1 MLLTHNGFRFIFRC
15 TFEERSV
22 PRGAGFS
29 WDSSGNYWYT
39 NDPRG
44 ALRLRAYADG
54 RAKDALGKILLIKC
68 PMPAAPLSPTSDD
81 GHTLFPHQ
89 IQAIKFALER
99 NRSYL
104 GLDPGL
110 GKTACAAVVAKM
122 LELPTVYV
130 LPPFLLGNVKNE
142 FRRWAPKLKVREWT
156 ETLGGVDVLLVPD
169 SALSSKEAKVY
180 KRVSLYLK
188 LKGRPG
194 LLIVDE
200 AHRFKSHTA
209 KRSKA
214 LFGGATEDGLVDLF
228 GRQVYLS
235 GTPMPNRPIE
245 LYPLLSKVAP
255 ETIDF
260 KSRFDFGRQFCGA
273 KRGHFGWDFS
283 GATNMPELAAR
294 VIHPAGP
301 FMLRLKKDLLNLPPK
316 IEEIFILSDEL
327 SPRLASLDR
336 TLLDTYGDS
345 DAFVKGLPVDTHLMT
360 YRKELGIVKARLS
373 LDYLKSVLD
382 ESTESIIVFAY
393 HKEAV
398 ATLETGLADY
408 LPSVITGSV
417 PPHERQPLVDGFQR
431 GDTRVLIGNYA
442 AMGVGFN
449 ITKATR
455 VFFVEFDWVPGVNE
469 QAADR
474 AHRIGQTGTVFVQY
488 AVFQNSLDRRVIEAL
503 LDKRQNIAH
512 V

>member
-15 TFEERSV
+15 SFEDRKV

-39 NDPRG
+39 MDPRG
-44 ALRLRAYADG
+44 ALRLRAYADE
-54 RAKDALGKILLIKC
+54 RAKKILGKVLLLKV
-68 PMPAAPLSPTSDD
+68 PMPAAPFSPVSAD
-81 GHTLFPHQ
+81 GHVLYPHQ
-89 IQAIKFALER
+89 VQAIRYALER

-110 GKTACAAVVAKM
+110 GKTACAAVVTAT
-122 LELPTVYV
+122 LGLPAVYV

-142 FRRWAPKLKVREWT
+142 FTRWAPKLKVGAWT
-156 ETLGGVDVLLVPD
+156 DSLAVDVLLVPD
-169 SALSSKEAKVY
+169 SALSVKDSKVL
-180 KRVSLYLK
+180 KRVGMFLK
-188 LKGRPG
+188 NRTA

-200 AHRFKSHTA
+200 AHRFKSPTS
-209 KRSKA
+209 KRTKA

-228 GRQVYLS
+228 ERQIYLS

-245 LYPLLSKVAP
+245 LYALLSKAAP

-260 KSRFDFGRQFCGA
+260 KSRFDFGREYCGA
-273 KRGHFGWDFS
+273 KRGPFGWDFS
-283 GATNMPELAAR
+283 GATNMPRLAER

-301 FMLRLKKDLLNLPPK
+301 FMLRLKKDLLDLPPK

-336 TLLDTYGDS
+336 DLLDTYGDVDDFIKS
-345 DAFVKGLPVDTHLMT
+345 LPVDTHLMT
-360 YRKELGIVKARLS
+360 YRKELGVSKARLC
-373 LDYLKSVLD
+373 LDYLKSVLE
-382 ESTESIIVFAY
+382 ESDESIIVFAY
-393 HKEAV
+393 HKDAIK
-398 ATLETGLADY
+398 TLETGLADFT
-408 LPSVITGSV
+408 PAVVTGDV
-417 PPHERQPLVDGFQR
+417 PAAKRQGLVDHFQK
-431 GDTRVLIGNYA
+431 GGTRLLIGNYV

-503 LDKRQNIAH
+503 LNKRQNIAH